1 MQVSISDVHHFEA
14 YVEYRPFRGP
24 LCYQEVELMEAI
36 TVMLK
41 EVKRAKRCAFD
52 LFIRLESLFQCIRFM
67 LGSCP
72 GVVLAPPSTRSLE
85 STPSHTRLNSSLL
98 SLLMMQFIL
107 NIIYNDK
114 NIRNS
119 S

>member
-72 GVVLAPPSTRSLE
+72 GVVLAPPSTRSHE
-85 STPSHTRLNSSLL
+85 STPSHTHLNLSLL